1 MAKYNSLCMLIEVL
15 QKQGILPIK
24 NKKDN
29 KMYKLSQEEIDKMKE
44 EVKELK
50 KKIDRLE
57 WFIKI
62 NEYNVNEHKVYE
74 GGSDLHLNYEGTDNE
89 KYDKNI
95 KILGEKDKDIS
106 TVGSLNTYEPPFECC
121 RNCPN
126 NFKNNPSG
134 GGVCSCDL
142 PYKEMFKW

>member
-1 MAKYNSLCMLIEVL
+1 
-15 QKQGILPIK
+15 
-24 NKKDN
+24 
-29 KMYKLSQEEIDKMKE
+29 MYKLSQEEIDKMKE

-57 WFIKI
+57 WFIRI
-62 NEYNVNEHKVYE
+62 NEYNANEHKVYE
-74 GGSDLHLNYEGTDNE
+74 GGSDLQLNYEDTDNG
-89 KYDKNI
+89 KYNKNI

-106 TVGSLNTYEPPFECC
+106 TIGSLNAYEPPFKCC

-126 NFKNNPSG
+126 NFKNNPAS

>member
-1 MAKYNSLCMLIEVL
+1 MFR
-15 QKQGILPIK
+15 
-24 NKKDN
+24 
-29 KMYKLSQEEIDKMKE
+29 LSQEEIDKMKE
-44 EVKELK
+44 EVKELR

-62 NEYNVNEHKVYE
+62 NEYDPNEHKVYE
-74 GGSDLHLNYEGTDNE
+74 GGSDLQLNYGN
-89 KYDKNI
+89 KYPK
-95 KILGEKDKDIS
+95 GVTFVEP
-106 TVGSLNTYEPPFECC
+106 TLNTYEPPFECC

-126 NFKNNPSG
+126 NFRNNPSS

>member
-1 MAKYNSLCMLIEVL
+1 MF
-15 QKQGILPIK
+15 
-24 NKKDN
+24 
-29 KMYKLSQEEIDKMKE
+29 KLSQEEIDKMKE

-50 KKIDRLE
+50 KKIERLE

-62 NEYNVNEHKVYE
+62 NEYDPNEHKVYE
-74 GGSDLHLNYEGTDNE
+74 GGSDLQLNYNKVNSIDENRWTNNKTQKQIEDEYN
-89 KYDKNI
+89 KNI
-95 KILGEKDKDIS
+95 KTLKGLNEIIEEKGYIPS
-106 TVGSLNTYEPPFECC
+106 IIYEPPFECC

-126 NFKNNPSG
+126 NFKNNPAS